1 MTLST
6 SPSST
11 EMEVR
16 HRVTHAV
23 GDGVDHRTI
32 DGAIPTARNPLRST
46 PSRGDGGNSAD
57 GGASG
62 GVHHDVTPTNPLS
75 STASASPTDDEPSP
89 GAGEKSREEQAAE
102 PAPCISLWT
111 FFAGEI
117 KRGYAL
123 ENEEDKFRQ
132 RREQVRL

>member
-6 SPSST
+6 KPSST

-16 HRVTHAV
+16 HRVTNAV

-32 DGAIPTARNPLRST
+32 DGAIPTARSPLRST
-46 PSRGDGGNSAD
+46 PSQGDGGKGAD
-57 GGASG
+57 GGAG
-62 GVHHDVTPTNPLS
+62 GVVHHDVTPMNPLS
-75 STASASPTDDEPSP
+75 STASVLPTDDEPSP
-89 GAGEKSREEQAAE
+89 GAGDTHREEQAAE

-132 RREQVRL
+132 RREQVR